1 MRGDGDTL
9 DLFAKLDADAE
20 DIALRLLGE
29 PTKASRNQR
38 WWGKRQS
45 LNLVITGP
53 KRGAWHDR
61 ESSEGGRMFG
71 LIRRECGGDT
81 RAAFEW
87 AEKWLNLDDTQ
98 RRIAAKPAP
107 ANDAQ
112 AKREVEAEDAEAI
125 GYARRIWSKVEPV
138 TPDTVAGRYL
148 LGRAIAAP
156 YPAALGF
163 RRDRYGKP
171 EMVIAG
177 TTSDGVVTA
186 VQVCFLTDDGKKR
199 LYRSRPRLTH
209 GRPQPTGAFGRLD
222 GSPDALVLAEGP
234 ETGLSAWSATGLET
248 RLAFGSLGRFRD
260 VDLPTDRPVII
271 CRDAHAPEAPAT
283 KTLNR
288 LVEALLARGV
298 DVRVTDTP
306 HRREGYDLNDVHQD
320 DGAKVVRDLVL
331 NAPRPE
337 GGPRPPSLGP
347 YFAGPTEGR
356 DFAKHRQDKA
366 IREWFTRASAAASA
380 NKDVVE
386 RRNQALADQGFLD
399 PRHASQRVQAGAT
412 RAATVEVL
420 AETGLSRADLR
431 HGVRMMVTGA
441 QGSGKTRAVL
451 EGVAGLADDR
461 LTVGLY
467 VPTLDKADEALRDY
481 RTKYR
486 APDSP
491 PAMVV
496 RGRAAP
502 VPGSARETM
511 CQRHEVATK
520 VAALGGKVDDLLCQ
534 KCPFRDG
541 CAYLAQRGQIR
552 DQGAGLFVMS
562 HEYLFVP
569 SSDAMASPDLV
580 AVDED
585 VTLKAASDVS
595 FAPARIAD
603 SGKWQGSGINA
614 ALAYRSLA
622 GKLQAAV
629 VDNPGRELAFLRGA
643 GVTLDDLKSAREYIN
658 SAASSEIRGVDGSMT
673 DAEILQ
679 ALARVEATELGQVRH
694 LVAQII
700 REWDTGRDGL
710 HSVRYEPD
718 HKVKV
723 TAEDGTE
730 TTEVQPRVVVS
741 YLRSLQKIGA
751 RTAVLL
757 TDGTGAPDLARLL
770 WGDRL
775 DHLHVPFPRDARVV
789 QVAGSTEVRA
799 GMFSRQ
805 SITGLSSRGE
815 PIGDSVTK
823 RASEKRADILSFVQ
837 AVKGRR
843 TFVAMTKGAED
854 VLGPDLVGLGG
865 VEVGHFGALRGI
877 NAWEGCD
884 VAVVV
889 GREQPSAL
897 ALENQL
903 RAFLAGDKV
912 SFQFGAGYALQCRA
926 RRMRDESFEPVAVE
940 VHPDPRAQLLLEQI
954 REAELVQAID
964 RVRSIFNRRTVYVL
978 WSGVADLTVDAVRS
992 WSDLKSGGTRLERA
1006 AARGLVPLT
1015 PSGLH
1020 AAHPDLWA
1028 SEKAAARW
1036 LENERRPVSANTP
1049 ESPIDILL
1057 GKWGSLQIVEYRRV
1071 SSKRWAR
1078 AAFDPARFPDPASA
1092 LSEVFGE
1099 SVEVRGWPPPVEDDG
1114 DREPLPDIEPS
1125 IVTARATAFV
1135 GENAWMSGGV
1145 VSWSRDM
1152 RKSGRVVV
1160 GIRGSPGLAVS

>member
-1 MRGDGDTL
+1 MNGPDDTL
-9 DLFAKLDADAE
+9 GLFAALDADAAE
-20 DIALRLLGE
+20 IARNLLGE
-29 PTKASRNQR
+29 PTKKSRNQL
-38 WWGKRQS
+38 WWGRRQS
-45 LNLVITGP
+45 FNVVVAGP
-53 KRGAWHDR
+53 KRGSWHDR
-61 ESSEGGRMFG
+61 EAAEGGRMFS
-71 LIRRECGGDT
+71 LIRREVGGDS

-87 AEKWLNLDDTQ
+87 ARRWLNLDGTSE
-98 RRIAAKPAP
+98 RIAAKPAP

-112 AKREVEAEDAEAI
+112 AKREADSEDAEAI
-125 GYARRIWSKVEPV
+125 GLARRIWSTVEPV
-138 TPDTVAGRYL
+138 TPDTAAGRYL
-148 LGRAIAAP
+148 LGRALSGP

-171 EMVIAG
+171 DLVIAG
-177 TTSDGVVTA
+177 TAPDGAVTA
-186 VQVCFLTDDGKKR
+186 VQIVALNDAGKKR
-199 LYRSRPRLTH
+199 GVEVPRRTL
-209 GRPQPTGAFGRLD
+209 GRPQPTGAFGRFAGD
-222 GSPDALVLAEGP
+222 ASALVLAEGP
-234 ETGLSAWSATGLET
+234 ETGLSAWSATGIET
-248 RLAFGSLGRFRD
+248 RLAFGSLGRFRTA
-260 VDLPTDRPVII
+260 DLPTDRPVII

-283 KTLNR
+283 RTLNA
-288 LVEALLARGV
+288 LVSDLLARGV

-320 DGAKVVRDLVL
+320 DGIQAVRDLVL
-331 NAPRPE
+331 NAPRPP
-337 GGPRPPSLGP
+337 GGPRPPSLKP

-356 DFAKHRQDKA
+356 DFAKHRQDRT
-366 IREWFTRASAAASA
+366 IREWFARASAVASA
-380 NKDVVE
+380 HKDIAE
-386 RRNQALADQGFLD
+386 RRNQALDDQGFVD
-399 PRHASQRVQAGAT
+399 PRHAPARVQAAAT
-412 RAATVEVL
+412 RAATDEVL
-420 AETGLSRADLR
+420 AETGLTRPDLR
-431 HGVRMMVTGA
+431 HGARMMVTGA

-461 LTVGLY
+461 LTVALY

-481 RTKYR
+481 RGQHR

-496 RGRAAP
+496 RGRAAL
-502 VPGSARETM
+502 VPGSARDTM
-511 CQRHEVATK
+511 CRRHEVATK

-580 AVDED
+580 VVDED

-614 ALAYRSLA
+614 ALAYRALA

-629 VDNPGRELAFLRGA
+629 VDNAGRELAFLRGE
-643 GVTLDDLKSAREYIN
+643 GVTLADLTAAREYIN

-679 ALARVEATELGQVRH
+679 ALARVEATELGRVRH

-741 YLRSLQKIGA
+741 YLRALQKIGA

-757 TDGTGAPDLARLL
+757 TDGTGSLDLARHL

-775 DHLHVPFPRDARVV
+775 VNVHVPFPRDARVV
-789 QVAGSTEVRA
+789 QVAGSTEVRS
-799 GMFSRQ
+799 GVFSRQ
-805 SITGLSSRGE
+805 SITGLSGRGE
-815 PIGDSVTK
+815 PIGETVTK
-823 RASEKRADILSFVQ
+823 RAASRREELLSFVR

-843 TFVAMTKGAED
+843 TFVAMTKGAEE

-865 VEVGHFGALRGI
+865 VDVGHFGALRGI
-877 NAWEGCD
+877 NRWEDCD

-889 GREQPSAL
+889 GREQPPAL

-903 RAFLAGDKV
+903 RAFLASDRV
-912 SFQFGAGYALQCRA
+912 PFRFGSGYALQCRA
-926 RRMRDESFEPVAVE
+926 RRMRDGSFEPVAVE

-954 REAELVQAID
+954 REAELVQAVD
-964 RVRSIFNRRTVYVL
+964 RVRGVFNRRTVYVL

-1006 AARGLVPLT
+1006 ASRGLVPLA

-1020 AAHPDLWA
+1020 AVHPDLWPT
-1028 SEKAAARW
+1028 EKAAARW
-1036 LENERRPVSANTP
+1036 VENEKRSASANTP
-1049 ESPIDILL
+1049 NSPRDISLAF
-1057 GKWGSLQIVEYRRV
+1057 WGVLQIAEYRRA

-1078 AAFDPARFPDPASA
+1078 VAFDPDRFPDPGAA
-1092 LSEVFGE
+1092 LGDVFGE
-1099 SVEVRGWPPPVEDDG
+1099 AVEVRGWPPPVQDDDDG
-1114 DREPLPDIEPS
+1114 EPMPEIEPA
-1125 IVTARATAFV
+1125 IVSARAAAFLRDDV
-1135 GENAWMSGGV
+1135 WNVGGV
-1145 VSWSRDM
+1145 VSWSDDVPNAVHAV
-1152 RKSGRVVV
+1152 G
-1160 GIRGSPGLAVS
+1160 GIRASPG